1 MTTEEGERSLSGIA
15 QLPGNSTPLVPQ
27 EPIGIVDGKTPP
39 NQPSSTPRTPTWPYL
54 EEFRKLNKRF
64 KKKQKQNFD
73 KRHRSHEL
81 DDIPDET
88 PVWITSEGRRI
99 EGRVVSPA
107 KSPRSYLVE
116 TPSGVVRR
124 NRVRLNVKPE
134 IVEEPEPVMNKPSTD
149 QPQPN
154 RIITRSQTGSSAKP
168 PKRLY
173 S

>member
-1 MTTEEGERSLSGIA
+1 M
-15 QLPGNSTPLVPQ
+15 
-27 EPIGIVDGKTPP
+27 
-39 NQPSSTPRTPTWPYL
+39 
-54 EEFRKLNKRF
+54 RF

-81 DDIPDET
+81 DDIPDDT

-124 NRVRLNVKPE
+124 NRVHLNVKPE
-134 IVEEPEPVMNKPSTD
+134 IVLEPEPVTSEPSTD
-149 QPQPN
+149 QLQPN
-154 RIITRSQTGSSAKP
+154 RIVTRSQTGSSARP
-168 PKRLY
+168 PERLY